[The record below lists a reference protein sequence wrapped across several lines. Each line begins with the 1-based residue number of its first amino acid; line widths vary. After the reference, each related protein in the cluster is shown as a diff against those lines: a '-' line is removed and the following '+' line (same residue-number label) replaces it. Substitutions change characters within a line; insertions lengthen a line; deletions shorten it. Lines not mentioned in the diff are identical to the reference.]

1 VARLGPVA
9 TGGVRRL
16 TAACIAVG
24 LAAAVAA
31 AAAPA
36 ASVPLR
42 VGVSNTPPFAIHHSD
57 RSWSGI
63 AVDLWST
70 VAAELGHPFVFEVRE
85 PAGLLQGVRDGSLD
99 VVVGPIAITPS
110 RAEVADFTAPYFS
123 TTLSVAVRPQTA
135 LGWGQLLAVVFSP
148 RLLNALLA
156 MALVAIVL
164 ALAVWMVEHRGN
176 PDHFEG
182 HPRRGLWSAVWWAA
196 STITTV
202 GYGDKTPRSVP
213 GRLVAIVG
221 MVLGILLASVLT
233 ATFASELT
241 LRHLRATVRGPDD
254 LRQVTVGAVADSTAE
269 AWLTGHGI
277 GSRVY
282 PDVLEALDALERG
295 KVEAVVHFDAVLRYA
310 AQSSLR
316 GKLEVL
322 QVALQP
328 EFLAFALPPRSDLR
342 DPINRALVRAISAD
356 RWPHL
361 LESYLG
367 RL

>member
-1 VARLGPVA
+1 MARFGPVA
-9 TGGVRRL
+9 AGCVRRL
-16 TAACIAVG
+16 TAAF
-24 LAAAVAA
+24 VAA
-31 AAAPA
+31 GIVLAMAAPA
-36 ASVPLR
+36 ATGNSVALR
-42 VGVSNTPPFAIHHSD
+42 VGVSNTPPFSIRHSD
-57 RSWSGI
+57 GSWSGI
-63 AVDLWST
+63 AVDLWNT
-70 VAAELGHPFVFEVRE
+70 VAVELGRPFVFEDRE

-99 VVVGPIAITPS
+99 VVVGPIAITS
-110 RAEVADFTAPYFS
+110 WRAEVADFTAPYFS
-123 TTLSVAVRPQTA
+123 TTLSVAVRPQTV
-135 LGWGQLLAVVFSP
+135 LGWGHLLAVVFSP

-156 MALVAIVL
+156 MALVAVVL
-164 ALAVWMVEHRGN
+164 ACAVWMLEHRSN

-241 LRHLRATVRGPDD
+241 LRHLRAAVRGPDD
-254 LRQVTVGAVADSTAE
+254 LRHAALGAVADSTAQ
-269 AWLTGHGI
+269 AWLAGHGI

-282 PDVLEALDALERG
+282 PDVMAALAALERG
-295 KVEAVVHFDAVLRYA
+295 EVEAVVHLDAVLRYA

-328 EFLAFALPPRSDLR
+328 EFLAFALPPRSDLG
-342 DPINRALVRAISAD
+342 DPINRALVRAVSAD
-356 RWPHL
+356 RWPRL